1 VIERGPMLDVAL
13 AMANAPGTVPDV
25 RGLSAREAI
34 RVLTRAG
41 VEPRLS
47 GSGVVQGQWPAAG
60 TVIRPGLSCDL
71 VLVRAIAQL
80 DPERGLEP

>member
-1 VIERGPMLDVAL
+1 MLDVAPTL
-13 AMANAPGTVPDV
+13 ASAPGTLPDV
-25 RGLSAREAI
+25 RGLSAREAT
-34 RVLTRAG
+34 RVLISAG

-47 GSGVVQGQWPAAG
+47 GSGVVQNQWPAAG

-71 VLVRAIAQL
+71 VLVRGVAQL